1 MKKLLLAGVAAVAL
15 TAVATPAAAEIELEL
30 GGFAKGYFSYVD
42 QDENAV
48 GEIRPFDIIRHTEVH
63 AGGETTLDNGLT
75 VGVRLEAEADGNDA
89 AGIEESYAYFSG
101 GWGRVNVGAE
111 DGANYLL
118 QVAAPSG
125 DSNVDGIRSFVQPVN
140 MTSLLGAGTRAAV
153 ANVVTP
159 TVASGRSGLAD
170 VDGAINFDYENNA
183 TGYADKVTYLSPVF
197 GGFQVGVSYTADTAT
212 SGSDFLGNSA
222 DTGYG
227 DAVEGAFRYE
237 GQFSGVG
244 TAFGAGYTTISDDSG
259 VAANDDLDQWNVGLD
274 LDFSGFGLGAVYTET
289 NNGLT
294 EAAGTIADEET
305 LVVGVDYTTGAF
317 KLGASYFDQ
326 SNSFSVDN
334 LDTTRYTGGVVYT
347 YGPGLTFRGSVSL
360 TEIENGGPGGADVD
374 GTAVL
379 VGTQINF

>member
-1 MKKLLLAGVAAVAL
+1 MKKLLLAGVAAVAMA
-15 TAVATPAAAEIELEL
+15 AVATPAAAEIELEL

-42 QDENAV
+42 QDEDAAQADV
-48 GEIRPFDIIRHTEVH
+48 RAFDILRHTEVH

-75 VGVRLEAEADGNDA
+75 VGVRLEAEADGNDS

-118 QVAAPSG
+118 QVAAPSA
-125 DSNVDGIRSFVQPVN
+125 DSNVDGIRSFVQPLN
-140 MTSLLGAGTRAAV
+140 ISSLVGAANNAQIAAIV
-153 ANVVTP
+153 GYNGDP
-159 TVASGRSGLAD
+159 
-170 VDGAINFDYENNA
+170 DGAFNIDYENNA

-212 SGSDFLGNSA
+212 SGTDFAGNSFES
-222 DTGYG
+222 GFG
-227 DAVEGAFRYE
+227 DALEGAFRYE

-244 TAFGAGYTTISDDSG
+244 VAFGAGYTTISDDG
-259 VAANDDLDQWNVGLD
+259 GLATPIAGTATDDRDQWNVGLD
-274 LDFSGFGLGAVYTET
+274 LGFAGFGLGVVYTED
-289 NNGLT
+289 NNGVT
-294 EAAGTIADEET
+294 EVAGTSSDEET

-326 SNSFSVDN
+326 SNTLSLDDV
-334 LDTTRYTGGVVYT
+334 DTTRYTGGVVYT
-347 YGPGLTFRGSVSL
+347 YGPGLTFRGSVSY
-360 TEIENGGPGGADVD
+360 TEIENAGPVGQDVD